1 MKQLRRND
9 KNSLLGT
16 KSLFSSILRFLFH
29 KKFFHL
35 IGRERYG
42 ESFVMR
48 VTSLPIFFI
57 IRRKGK
63 NWKMDKIENVK
74 ISELEKPRFV
84 RPKEVTFVQNGVE
97 RRWEMVNI
105 HNAVFG
111 MAFYAIYFMQ
121 FILCN

>member
-1 MKQLRRND
+1 
-9 KNSLLGT
+9 
-16 KSLFSSILRFLFH
+16 
-29 KKFFHL
+29 
-35 IGRERYG
+35 
-42 ESFVMR
+42 MR
-48 VTSLPIFFI
+48 VTSLPILFI

-111 MAFYAIYFMQ
+111 MAFYATHFMQ
-121 FILCN
+121 FIFMQLKRFASQKSFNI